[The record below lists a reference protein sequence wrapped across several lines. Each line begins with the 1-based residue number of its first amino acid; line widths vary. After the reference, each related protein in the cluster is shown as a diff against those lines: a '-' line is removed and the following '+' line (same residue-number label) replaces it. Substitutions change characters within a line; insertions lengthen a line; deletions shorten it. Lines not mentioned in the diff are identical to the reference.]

1 MASLKIKD
9 FMITDVITAK
19 KNDKIIDLLQL
30 LVANRIGGVPV
41 TDDNGTL
48 LGMISDGDVIR
59 YLQPKGRTVYDMYA
73 LILVNEKENLQEKL
87 EYSID
92 QPIKKMM
99 KKRDVYSVKP
109 EDELEKALEI
119 LAQNSFKKIPVVD
132 GENRVIGVLS
142 RGDLVRYI
150 TNKLID

>member
-1 MASLKIKD
+1 
-9 FMITDVITAK
+9 MI
-19 KNDKIIDLLQL
+19 
-30 LVANRIGGVPV
+30 
-41 TDDNGTL
+41 
-48 LGMISDGDVIR
+48 
-59 YLQPKGRTVYDMYA
+59 
-73 LILVNEKENLQEKL
+73 
-87 EYSID
+87 
-92 QPIKKMM
+92 

>member
-73 LILVNEKENLQEKL
+73 LILVNK
-87 EYSID
+87 
-92 QPIKKMM
+92 
-99 KKRDVYSVKP
+99 
-109 EDELEKALEI
+109 
-119 LAQNSFKKIPVVD
+119 KKIYKK
-132 GENRVIGVLS
+132 NWSIASISLS
-142 RGDLVRYI
+142 
-150 TNKLID
+150 KK